1 MSRGGLGRGGASGGW
16 LRGFDRGAR
25 GDRRTGL
32 GRPQGLLGAG
42 MGGGQGGET
51 RFARLDSSFAI
62 DKGVART
69 EDTRLTS
76 DLGEAVAVG
85 QVNLPAQTIDM
96 RVRLTVQSD
105 QSLPPLTVRMT
116 GALDKPTR
124 SFEMQEVQEYFA
136 RRAAEGLLNRVVP
149 KDLPI
154 PGGGNAPKPD
164 ALLKGLIDGLRR

>member
-1 MSRGGLGRGGASGGW
+1 VMGGL
-16 LRGFDRGAR
+16 
-25 GDRRTGL
+25 
-32 GRPQGLLGAG
+32 
-42 MGGGQGGET
+42 QGGET
-51 RFARLDSSFAI
+51 RFARLDGSFAI